1 MKGGEYMGYVRL
13 SFIMIAMVLFA
24 FSSLASGENIDPDN
38 DGSQF
43 CYGENI
49 GWINLQPSQGPGI
62 TVTDTA
68 VSGMAWGEN
77 VGWINFSPSNGG
89 VVNDGNGIL
98 SGYAWGENVGWIKIN
113 PAGAGVIINTATG
126 LFSGKAWG
134 ENIGWINC
142 GPFSGAAKTSWKKAL
157 TLMVAPSG
165 PATGTV
171 TITSDTGN
179 INCTW
184 DGLTQGGVCA
194 SNPITTG
201 TPVTL
206 TAGLPAGTVI
216 NWGAGCN
223 VATSTQCTIT
233 SLTANTT
240 ISPITSI
247 ITYTLSYVAGPNGS
261 ISGTSPQTVNHGAN
275 GSPVTAVPNIG
286 YHFVNWSDGSTANP
300 RQDVNVTANISV
312 TANFAIN
319 TYTVTPTAGPNGSIN
334 PNTPQTVNHGSTASF
349 TVTPDPGY
357 AASVGGTCGGSP
369 SGNTYTTNP
378 ITANC
383 KVIATFIDAMGPV
396 VTFLQSNP
404 NPAPINTQVILSATL
419 DDSQTGNS
427 PIKDA
432 EYRIDGG
439 SYLPM
444 ATQDGIFDEPV
455 EEVSSTIA
463 GFSIPGVYEICVKG
477 RDVFDNETTSDE
489 CMLLPIYDPEG
500 GFVTGGGWINSP
512 AGAYTPD
519 PLLTGKATFGFV
531 SKYKKGASV
540 PTGVTEFQFKVADL
554 NFHSD
559 AYEWLVIAGAKA
571 QYKGTGTI
579 NGQGMY
585 KFMITAIDADIN
597 KADAFNIDRF
607 RIKIWSEDSAGNE
620 TVIYD
625 NALGS
630 DSDAA
635 LTEIGGGSIVI
646 HTSKK

>member
-1 MKGGEYMGYVRL
+1 MGYRRAG
-13 SFIMIAMVLFA
+13 FIMIAMVFFA
-24 FSSLASGENIDPDN
+24 FSSLASGGNIDPDN
-38 DGSQF
+38 DGSQY

-62 TVTDTA
+62 TVTDTV

-89 VVNDGNGIL
+89 VLNDGIGNL
-98 SGYAWGENVGWIKIN
+98 SGYAWGENVGWIRFD
-113 PAGAGVIINTATG
+113 PAGAGVIINPVTG
-126 LFSGKAWG
+126 AFSGKAWG

-142 GPFSGAAKTSWKKAL
+142 GPFSGAAKTSWKEGI

-165 PATGTV
+165 ATTGIV

-184 DGLTQGGVCA
+184 DGGAQGGVCT
-194 SNPITTG
+194 SGPINTG
-201 TPVTL
+201 TQVTL

-216 NWGAGCN
+216 LWGSGCN
-223 VATSTQCTIT
+223 VATAIQCTIT
-233 SLTANTT
+233 SLTSNTT
-240 ISPITSI
+240 ISPVTSI
-247 ITYTLSYVAGPNGS
+247 LTYTLSYTAGANGS

-275 GSPVTAVPNIG
+275 GSAVTAVPHIG

-300 RQDVNVTANISV
+300 RQDLNVTTNISV

-319 TYTVTPTAGPNGSIN
+319 TYTVTPSTGPNGSIS
-334 PNTPQTVNHGSTASF
+334 PNTPQTVNHGNTIIF

-357 AASVGGTCGGSP
+357 VASVGGTCGGSI
-369 SGNTYTTNP
+369 SGNTYTTNA
-378 ITANC
+378 ITTNC
-383 KVIATFIDAMGPV
+383 TVIATFTDAMGPV
-396 VTFLQSNP
+396 VTSLQSNP
-404 NPAPINTQVILSATL
+404 NPAAINTPVTVTATL

-427 PIKDA
+427 PIKSA

-439 SYLPM
+439 SYTPM
-444 ATQDGIFDEPV
+444 AAQDGVFNSPV
-455 EEVSSTIA
+455 ENVTANII
-463 GFSIPGVYEICVKG
+463 GFGVPGVYEICVRG
-477 RDVFDNETTSDE
+477 RDVFENITASDD
-489 CMLLPIYDPEG
+489 CLLLPVYDPEG
-500 GFVTGGGWINSP
+500 GFVTGGGWIVSP
-512 AGAYTPD
+512 VGAYAINPT
-519 PLLTGKATFGFV
+519 LTGKATFGFV
-531 SKYKKGASV
+531 SKYKKGATV

-554 NFHSD
+554 NFHSNM
-559 AYEWLVIAGAKA
+559 YEWLVVAGAKA

-579 NGQGMY
+579 NGQGPY
-585 KFMITAIDADIN
+585 KFMITAVDADIS

-630 DSDAA
+630 DSDAD